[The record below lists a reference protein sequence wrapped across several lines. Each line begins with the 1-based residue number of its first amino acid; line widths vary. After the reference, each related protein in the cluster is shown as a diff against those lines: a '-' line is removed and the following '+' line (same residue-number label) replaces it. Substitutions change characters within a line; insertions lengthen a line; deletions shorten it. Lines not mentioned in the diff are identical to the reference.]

1 MMFSACLTSTDW
13 EQKSSMPTPRSE
25 MAVVY
30 LGGKIYVPGGLGGTL
45 FFEVYDVVRD
55 TWESLASLP
64 AGRHHLMTVAHNGR
78 IYVFGGD
85 DDNWNMSA
93 SAWVYETATNQWKA
107 IATMPEPRYAGAAVA
122 LGAYIY
128 AAGGNGPSANL
139 LRYDPTQG
147 AWSILAP
154 MRRRR
159 DHNSTVVFQDKIVVI
174 GGRYRNEG
182 ELNSVEV
189 YDPKT
194 NSWSDGPRLN
204 TARAGHGTAV
214 HDGKIIVMGGE
225 VFTGGTKTLADS
237 EILESLSGQWQRGPA
252 MPGALHGVPLASTGD
267 NLYILGGSERAGA
280 VVNRGR
286 VFRFSPAKSL

>member
-1 MMFSACLTSTDW
+1 
-13 EQKSSMPTPRSE
+13 MPTPRCE
-25 MAVVY
+25 MAAVY

-45 FFEVYDVVRD
+45 QFEAYDVIQD
-55 TWESLASLP
+55 SWESLASLLE
-64 AGRHHLMTVAHNGR
+64 GRHHLMVVRHIGK

-93 SAWVYETATNQWKA
+93 NAWVYEPASNQWKA
-107 IATMPEPRYAGAAVA
+107 IAMMPEPRYAGAAVT
-122 LGAYIY
+122 LGDYIY

-139 LRYDPTQG
+139 LRYDPKQD

-154 MRRRR
+154 MHRRR
-159 DHNSTVVFQDKIVVI
+159 DHNSAVAFEEKIVVI
-174 GGRYRNEG
+174 GGRYRDQG

-189 YDPKT
+189 YDVKT
-194 NSWSDGPRLN
+194 DSWSDGPSLN

-214 HDGKIIVMGGE
+214 HEGKIIVMGGE
-225 VFTGGTKTLADS
+225 VFTGGTKTLRDS
-237 EILESLSGQWQRGPA
+237 ELLNSLSGQWQRGPA
-252 MPGALHGVPLASTGD
+252 MPTALHGVPLVSTGD
-267 NLYILGGSERAGA
+267 NLFILGGSERAGA